1 MSETP
6 SDDERRRVWR
16 EYDAIIS
23 DRLTE
28 RDATPEELWLFKAI
42 ALMPPAHPGRVHRT
56 LPPVSG

>member
-1 MSETP
+1 MSDKP

-28 RDATPEELWLFKAI
+28 RDATPEELWMFEAI
-42 ALMPPAHPGRVHRT
+42 ASTLTTHTGRVYRA
-56 LPPVSG
+56 LPPFSG